1 MCWLLVFM
9 FYLLFFFFKQKT
21 AYEMRISD
29 WSSDVC
35 SSDLV
40 RLAATTGFGAKAL
53 APHLPAFLQAYP
65 EIDLELYL
73 TEDRIDIVADGFD
86 AAVQIGAG
94 ADSSLRMS
102 RLFSYSL
109 PLIAAP
115 SLLDRLG
122 VPPPPHDHPRH
133 RYRKSVWWGKRC

>member
-1 MCWLLVFM
+1 
-9 FYLLFFFFKQKT
+9 
-21 AYEMRISD
+21 MRISD

-35 SSDLV
+35 SSDL
-40 RLAATTGFGAKAL
+40 
-53 APHLPAFLQAYP
+53 
-65 EIDLELYL
+65 
-73 TEDRIDIVADGFD
+73 DRIDIVADGFD

-94 ADSSLRMS
+94 EDSSLRMS

-122 VPPPPHDHPRH
+122 VPAHPDELP
-133 RYRKSVWWGKRC
+133 RYPAIIPTHIPWEIGRASWRERVCPYV